1 MTSVQP
7 AKKIDRE
14 KNKKESTT
22 KHSAILELLDK
33 NGDGLLDE
41 EEQPWKIK
49 PKGCCA
55 WAKVLVS
62 FSWLRKFLKSP
73 VVGTSVDQSAAIKE
87 TLNTIGLVAALAI
100 TITIP
105 IIVNPSDI
113 AFERKSGFW
122 GADIQILDETWTIVL
137 YFTSLCLSI
146 AFHVV
151 SIGAAVF
158 STMSLSCLS
167 DDLLGT
173 YIEKVGSMMVLVT
186 VSTFIIGVFWWV
198 MAILVI
204 CFFTFGAYMSTLIIL
219 VCVSIIMFAI
229 APFLYKLVSNLY
241 VIPGPAMNEIEKEH
255 NEMMKVTVDDVIQ
268 WLGEITK
275 KNEDESYYFSKD
287 FKIET
292 VVDVFKNE
300 GICGMALPSV
310 NEKFL
315 REKCKLK
322 WGDAYLLMK
331 EIKLRKGHVIHWL
344 ESKAV

>member
-73 VVGTSVDQSAAIKE
+73 VVGTS
-87 TLNTIGLVAALAI
+87 
-100 TITIP
+100 
-105 IIVNPSDI
+105 
-113 AFERKSGFW
+113 
-122 GADIQILDETWTIVL
+122 AD
-137 YFTSLCLSI
+137 
-146 AFHVV
+146 H
-151 SIGAAVF
+151 
-158 STMSLSCLS
+158 
-167 DDLLGT
+167 
-173 YIEKVGSMMVLVT
+173 
-186 VSTFIIGVFWWV
+186 
-198 MAILVI
+198 
-204 CFFTFGAYMSTLIIL
+204 
-219 VCVSIIMFAI
+219 
-229 APFLYKLVSNLY
+229 LY